1 MKSNFAQCILN
12 YLFLEWVL
20 FLNFGIKC
28 GTILN
33 IHSNELL
40 CIETKESRINEN
52 KNILKIDNLHFLP
65 NNILT
70 RPFKEFKKIYI
81 RMTINNI

>member
-1 MKSNFAQCILN
+1 MKSNFTQCILN

-52 KNILKIDNLHFLP
+52 KNIFKIDNLNFLP
-65 NNILT
+65 NNIFT
-70 RPFKEFKKIYI
+70 RLFKEFKKYIYK
-81 RMTINNI
+81 NDYQ